1 MQNSVRWYKD
11 ERTAKNA
18 AFMRFL
24 ELCVDSGYL
33 KDTSHKLDGSPIF
46 PEASFM

>member
-1 MQNSVRWYKD
+1 MRDSAWWYKD

-24 ELCVDSGYL
+24 ELCVDRGYL
-33 KDTSHKLDGSPIF
+33 KDTAHKLDGSPIF
-46 PEASFM
+46 R